1 MSSETLELMERMDK
15 VELKN
20 QLALQCAPLLA
31 GIKPSNLL
39 TLRGHST
46 AEVEEVFC
54 GTDIRVQVLCV
65 TRRQIVL
72 LLYRETELLA
82 YLGQAKVAEA
92 MAAFGYPVRNLERIF
107 ERLAVRYQRYMS
119 DRKTFPHELGLLLGY
134 PVADVLGFVENDG
147 QNYLYSGYWKVYEN
161 VQAAKD
167 TFERYTQAKERM
179 IHMVSAGTE
188 IRAILAG

>member
-20 QLALQCAPLLA
+20 QLALQCAPLLT

-46 AEVEEVFC
+46 AEVEEMFR
-54 GTDIRVQVLCV
+54 GTDIRVQMLCV

-72 LLYRETELLA
+72 LLYREAELLA
-82 YLGQAKVAEA
+82 YLGQSKVAEA
-92 MAAFGYPVRNLERIF
+92 MVVFGYPARNLERIF

-134 PVADVLGFVENDG
+134 PVADVIGFVENDG

>member
-20 QLALQCAPLLA
+20 QLVLQCAPLLA

-46 AEVEEVFC
+46 AEVEEVFR

-92 MAAFGYPVRNLERIF
+92 MAAFGYPVRNLEHIF

-188 IRAILAG
+188 IRTILAG

>member
-1 MSSETLELMERMDK
+1 
-15 VELKN
+15 
-20 QLALQCAPLLA
+20 
-31 GIKPSNLL
+31 
-39 TLRGHST
+39 
-46 AEVEEVFC
+46 
-54 GTDIRVQVLCV
+54 
-65 TRRQIVL
+65 
-72 LLYRETELLA
+72 
-82 YLGQAKVAEA
+82 
-92 MAAFGYPVRNLERIF
+92 MAYPVRNLERIF
-107 ERLAVRYQRYMS
+107 ERLAVRYQRYMA

-134 PVADVLGFVENDG
+134 PVADVLGFVENGG

>member
-46 AEVEEVFC
+46 AEVEAVFR

-65 TRRQIVL
+65 TRRQSVL

-82 YLGQAKVAEA
+82 YLGQPKVAEA
-92 MAAFGYPVRNLERIF
+92 MAAFGYPVPKLECIF
-107 ERLAVRYQRYMS
+107 ERLAVRYQRYMA